1 MRSVMFGSASEVRE
15 SDCDAAAGDWVFF
28 YPPGLNF
35 STGRQARILARFVG
49 LGFSTWAAGSQ
60 ILDGQ
65 PSHGGWLKIK
75 MFLFSFHFESTL
87 TVATSLARR
96 RKTTRKIC
104 NQKEIYDADQLEAE
118 LASLELFPIA
128 D

>member
-1 MRSVMFGSASEVRE
+1 MKVGE
-15 SDCDAAAGDWVFF
+15 SYKTVTGC
-28 YPPGLNF
+28 F
-35 STGRQARILARFVG
+35 STRRDSISRPAARREFSLDSLAWPP

-75 MFLFSFHFESTL
+75 MFCHFDELADESTL
-87 TVATSLARR
+87 TVATSLARH

-104 NQKEIYDADQLEAE
+104 NQKEINDADQLEAE